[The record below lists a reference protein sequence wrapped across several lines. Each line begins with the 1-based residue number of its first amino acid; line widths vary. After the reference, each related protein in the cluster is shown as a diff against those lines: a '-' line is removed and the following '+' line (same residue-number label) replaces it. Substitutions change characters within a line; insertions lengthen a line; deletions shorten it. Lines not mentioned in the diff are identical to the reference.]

1 VYPFQNVD
9 NLIGQPP
16 QISYSTTAYAD
27 VLLASGPKL
36 VLNLK
41 STKPPNKYVLI
52 IIEDKEV
59 FNLYARNM
67 CLDGPLHLQV
77 NASAGSEIRFVIM
90 KLNHPLTLD
99 KVSSLSGGIE
109 FKPEMCPIK
118 ATIMVE
124 SDGLRLLECA
134 PPILSSKRLPKQL
147 QDFLDTEYDLA
158 LLNQYSDPRLS
169 LGILEF
175 IRLMTSGNPELEL
188 RELAMQLSLQIHGR
202 VRRLV
207 NEDLTCLIPNSSLEK
222 HQADIIE
229 FIEKECV
236 LLNFSA
242 PERSLARVIDRV
254 KVRAENLWE
263 EFQKFE
269 VRLMTSLVR
278 CIHPVLIQI
287 ITEIASTHTTLEH
300 HTRRRSERILQDAA
314 SAGQMEKICLH
325 LR

>member
-1 VYPFQNVD
+1 
-9 NLIGQPP
+9 
-16 QISYSTTAYAD
+16 
-27 VLLASGPKL
+27 
-36 VLNLK
+36 
-41 STKPPNKYVLI
+41 
-52 IIEDKEV
+52 
-59 FNLYARNM
+59 
-67 CLDGPLHLQV
+67 
-77 NASAGSEIRFVIM
+77 
-90 KLNHPLTLD
+90 
-99 KVSSLSGGIE
+99 
-109 FKPEMCPIK
+109 
-118 ATIMVE
+118 
-124 SDGLRLLECA
+124 
-134 PPILSSKRLPKQL
+134 
-147 QDFLDTEYDLA
+147 
-158 LLNQYSDPRLS
+158 
-169 LGILEF
+169 
-175 IRLMTSGNPELEL
+175 LEL

-229 FIEKECV
+229 FIENECV

>member
-124 SDGLRLLECA
+124 SDGLQLLECA

-158 LLNQYSDPRLS
+158 LLNW
-169 LGILEF
+169 
-175 IRLMTSGNPELEL
+175 NC
-188 RELAMQLSLQIHGR
+188 
-202 VRRLV
+202 V
-207 NEDLTCLIPNSSLEK
+207 NWRCNY
-222 HQADIIE
+222 H
-229 FIEKECV
+229 C
-236 LLNFSA
+236 
-242 PERSLARVIDRV
+242 RSTVGCAV
-254 KVRAENLWE
+254 W
-263 EFQKFE
+263 
-269 VRLMTSLVR
+269 
-278 CIHPVLIQI
+278 
-287 ITEIASTHTTLEH
+287 
-300 HTRRRSERILQDAA
+300 
-314 SAGQMEKICLH
+314 
-325 LR
+325 